1 MRLHTEYN
9 NGLVGIKSWRMPI
22 DRRRVA
28 YTVYRL
34 LFFYSFLF
42 GDIRAAAAA
51 GGGGRPYYIPST
63 RHEKRVEHVR
73 SWAAAVLKA
82 KHRNG
87 FCYK

>member
-34 LFFYSFLF
+34 LFFFIWRYK
-42 GDIRAAAAA
+42 GG
-51 GGGGRPYYIPST
+51 GGGGR
-63 RHEKRVEHVR
+63 RR
-73 SWAAAVLKA
+73 AAVLYPVNKTWKESRA
-82 KHRNG
+82 RQKLGRRRVEG
-87 FCYK
+87 KTPKWILL